1 MKDFGYAAPKNV
13 GEAISLLAE
22 LGDHGK
28 VIAGG
33 QSMLVIMKQ
42 NMLAPEF
49 LVDIKGIAELDY
61 INYDKKK
68 GLSIGAL
75 TTHRTIERS
84 PIIKKTYPVLSEMED
99 NLAVIQTRNWGTI
112 GGNLCHGDPAGDP
125 TIVFIALNAKLKI
138 RGTAGE
144 REIDIEDFYKDYLE
158 VDLNPG
164 ELLVEIQ
171 VPPPSP
177 HTGSAHNK
185 LMVMKGDMG
194 IVGTAVTVTVN
205 PADGKCTSAR
215 IALSNV
221 ASTPWR
227 SRAAENV
234 LIGKVITGEV
244 LSEAGRAASAELEPP
259 ADVHGS
265 SEYRKEMTE
274 LFVRRT
280 AEAALKRAQA
290 QG

>member
-1 MKDFGYAAPKNV
+1 MKDFGYAAAKNV
-13 GEAISLLAE
+13 GEAVSLLAE

-49 LVDIKGIAELDY
+49 LVDIKGISELDY
-61 INYDKKK
+61 IKYDKKK

-75 TTHRTIERS
+75 TTHRTIEKS
-84 PIIKKTYPVLSEMED
+84 PVIKETYPVLSEMED
-99 NLAVIQTRNWGTI
+99 NLAVVQTRNWGTI

-125 TIVFIALNAKLKI
+125 TIVFIALNARLKI

-144 REIDIEDFYKDYLE
+144 REVDIEDFCKDYLE
-158 VDLNPG
+158 VNLNPG

-194 IVGTAVTVTVN
+194 IVGAAASITVN

-215 IALSNV
+215 IALSNI

-244 LSEAGRAASAELEPP
+244 LAEAGRAASAELEPP

-265 SEYRKEMTE
+265 SEYRKEMAE

-280 AEAALKRAQA
+280 AETALKRAKA
-290 QG
+290 

>member
-1 MKDFGYAAPKNV
+1 MKNFGYAAPKNV
-13 GEAISLLAE
+13 GEAVGLLAE
-22 LGDHGK
+22 LGGRGK

-33 QSMLVIMKQ
+33 QSMLIIMKQ

-49 LVDIKGIAELDY
+49 LVDIKGISELDY
-61 INYDKKK
+61 IKYDKKK

-75 TTHRTIERS
+75 TTHRTIEKS
-84 PIIKKTYPVLSEMED
+84 PVIKENYPVLSEMED
-99 NLAVIQTRNWGTI
+99 NLAVVQTRNWGTI

-125 TIVFIALNAKLKI
+125 TVVFIVLNARLKI
-138 RGTAGE
+138 RGAAGE

-194 IVGTAVTVTVN
+194 IVGAAATITVN
-205 PADGKCTSAR
+205 PADGTCTDAR

-234 LIGKVITGEV
+234 LIGKVITGE
-244 LSEAGRAASAELEPP
+244 LLAEAGLAASAELEPP

-265 SEYRKEMTE
+265 SEYRKEMAG

-280 AEAALKRAQA
+280 AETAFKRAQA